1 MTNAVDGVR
10 GDLGSFVERVDALRL
25 MSPVGDSSSP
35 IGRCADRLTNELITA
50 FAKELATTKEHF
62 DTHREKPPTHPSM
75 PRRAGAAAWALSQHN
90 RLLVPWQRLDVA
102 SKAWYGVSLSDS
114 KKGNVSVS
122 NSQTEF
128 HALRAAYVAA
138 LPSFEKYAKEQHGA
152 WVVHVENK
160 ITPSLRQ
167 RLENRLLTFRD
178 AGDGADVDAFAATTE
193 DGIETADGEN
203 AATGSPKGLHL
214 LKVNFDDALLIAS
227 EETKHFERMY
237 FQIPST
243 CSTLAGN
250 REKYRQMRE
259 EGTSRGFPKA
269 GGTTFLQPCS

>member
-1 MTNAVDGVR
+1 MAGNLSTD
-10 GDLGSFVERVDALRL
+10 DALINGLFHGRETFL
-25 MSPVGDSSSP
+25 ATSRWIDYATVACMSPPWPGLLNSTQN
-35 IGRCADRLTNELITA
+35 ITTGRNCSIA
-50 FAKELATTKEHF
+50 
-62 DTHREKPPTHPSM
+62 
-75 PRRAGAAAWALSQHN
+75 
-90 RLLVPWQRLDVA
+90 
-102 SKAWYGVSLSDS
+102 
-114 KKGNVSVS
+114 VS
-122 NSQTEF
+122 NDHGNTVDTD
-128 HALRAAYVAA
+128 AYANAARVGFTYTDKKPT
-138 LPSFEKYAKEQHGA
+138 LNSDGGFWE
-152 WVVHVENK
+152 
-160 ITPSLRQ
+160 S
-167 RLENRLLTFRD
+167 
-178 AGDGADVDAFAATTE
+178 GDGADVDAFAATTE

-269 GGTTFLQPCS
+269 GGTTVLPPCS

>member
-1 MTNAVDGVR
+1 MS
-10 GDLGSFVERVDALRL
+10 LERAARVLRDAAGEQWDKGKRLDALA
-25 MSPVGDSSSP
+25 MSV
-35 IGRCADRLTNELITA
+35 T
-50 FAKELATTKEHF
+50 ATTAL
-62 DTHREKPPTHPSM
+62 
-75 PRRAGAAAWALSQHN
+75 RRARALVCAHGEEHGLLGRESVNFKNVDFN
-90 RLLVPWQRLDVA
+90 RLD
-102 SKAWYGVSLSDS
+102 
-114 KKGNVSVS
+114 
-122 NSQTEF
+122 
-128 HALRAAYVAA
+128 AAYVAA

-269 GGTTFLQPCS
+269 GGTTFLPPCS